1 MLMMRGLD
9 VVPATKPGS
18 PGSGGPGGRGV
29 ELDKGSGDGD
39 VLEATLATG
48 FELEEGVDAGVEFA
62 DPDAEEDGVTP
73 WFDDGE

>member
-39 VLEATLATG
+39 MLEATLA
-48 FELEEGVDAGVEFA
+48 VEFA
-62 DPDAEEDGVTP
+62 DPDAEADGVTS
-73 WFDDGE
+73 WFDDGV